1 MTGNPSADPRVQR
14 HLEELGIAYEL
25 IDNGT
30 FCIVVRFRNNDRAQE
45 VYISSEISLLDNL
58 EIRDIWAVGFI
69 SDAPLHADIA
79 NALLVYNQGVKMG
92 AWQLRRRPDNDGC
105 IAEFRIP
112 IAANA
117 ALDAFQ
123 TALETVADIADGVEE
138 KLTGEDRF

>member
-1 MTGNPSADPRVQR
+1 MIGSPSADPRVQR
-14 HLEELGIAYEL
+14 HLEQLGIAYEL

-30 FCIVVRFRNNDRAQE
+30 FCIVVCFRNNGRAQE
-45 VYISSEISLLDNL
+45 VYIHSETSLLDKL
-58 EIRDIWAVGFI
+58 EVRDVWAVGFV

-92 AWQLRRRPDNDGC
+92 AWQLRRHPDNQGC

-112 IAANA
+112 IAADA
-117 ALDAFQ
+117 ALDDFR
-123 TALETVADIADGVEE
+123 TTLETVADIADGVEE